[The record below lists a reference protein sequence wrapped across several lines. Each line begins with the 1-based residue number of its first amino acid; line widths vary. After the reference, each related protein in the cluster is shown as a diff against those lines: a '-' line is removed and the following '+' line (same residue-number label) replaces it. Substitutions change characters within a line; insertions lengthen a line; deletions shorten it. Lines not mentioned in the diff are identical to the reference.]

1 MENALNLDTVRLS
14 EDKKEIVILDQ
25 TLLPNQCKYL
35 SIKKAGDIWEAI
47 YSLRVR
53 GAPAIG
59 VTGGYAY
66 YILADQIETED
77 KQEFVRKCTEM
88 MEYINSSRPT
98 AVNLSWALNRMH
110 DVMLN
115 EIHNMSIPELKVRLM
130 EEADAIRQE
139 DIQISRNIGE
149 YGFKLLDELGKG
161 VGIMTH
167 CNAGTLATAKYGTA
181 LAPMYIAL
189 EHGWDP
195 KNDMH
200 VYCDETRPLLQGAR
214 LSAYEMHAA
223 GIDTYV
229 QCDNM
234 ASYTMK
240 EGKVGIIF
248 VGCDRVAANGDFANK
263 IGTSGVAIIAK
274 HYGIPFYVC
283 APSST
288 IDMTLESGDEIHI
301 EQRKGE
307 EVTEMWYEERMAPE
321 GVGVVNPAFDVT
333 DHSLVTGIITEKGI
347 AYAPF
352 KESFEAMGIKPVEKY
367 VEKKKKK
374 KGGKKTPLFIVNNIV
389 QNFW

>member
-1 MENALNLDTVRLS
+1 MANALNLDTVVLS
-14 EDKKEIVILDQ
+14 EDGKSIIILDQ
-25 TLLPNQCKYL
+25 TLLPGKTEYL
-35 SIKKAGDIWEAI
+35 SLNKAEDIWEAI
-47 YSLRVR
+47 YKLRVR

-59 VTGGYAY
+59 VTGGFAY
-66 YILADQIETED
+66 YILASQLDTDDMDQ
-77 KQEFVRKCTEM
+77 FVAECTKI

-110 DVMLN
+110 AVLLAEKEGKTVAQMKERLK
-115 EIHNMSIPELKVRLM
+115 EESI
-130 EEADAIRQE
+130 AIREE
-139 DIQISRNIGE
+139 DIAISRNIGA
-149 YGFKLLDELGKG
+149 YGYELLEKLGRG
-161 VGIMTH
+161 VGVMTH

-181 LAPMYIAL
+181 LAPIYIAL
-189 EHGWDP
+189 EQGWDP
-195 KNDMH
+195 KKDLH

-214 LSAYEMHAA
+214 LSAYEMQTA
-223 GIDTYV
+223 GVDTYV

-240 EGKVGIIF
+240 SGKIGIIF

-288 IDMTLESGDEIHI
+288 IDMTLESGDEINI
-301 EQRKGE
+301 EQRKAE
-307 EVTEMWYEERMAPE
+307 EVTEMWYEQRMAPE

-347 AYAPF
+347 ATAPF
-352 KESFEAMGIKPVEKY
+352 KESFEKMGIRPVEKY
-367 VEKKKKK
+367 VDKKE
-374 KGGKKTPLFIVNNIV
+374 LCS
-389 QNFW
+389 

>member
-1 MENALNLDTVRLS
+1 
-14 EDKKEIVILDQ
+14 
-25 TLLPNQCKYL
+25 
-35 SIKKAGDIWEAI
+35 
-47 YSLRVR
+47 
-53 GAPAIG
+53 
-59 VTGGYAY
+59 
-66 YILADQIETED
+66 
-77 KQEFVRKCTEM
+77 
-88 MEYINSSRPT
+88 
-98 AVNLSWALNRMH
+98 
-110 DVMLN
+110 MLN
-115 EIHNMSIPELKVRLM
+115 EIHNMSISQLKVRLM

-214 LSAYEMHAA
+214 LSAYEMQAA

-367 VEKKKKK
+367 VDKK
-374 KGGKKTPLFIVNNIV
+374 
-389 QNFW
+389 

>member
-1 MENALNLDTVRLS
+1 MENALQLDTVVLS
-14 EDKKEIVILDQ
+14 EDKKSIILLDQ
-25 TLLPNQCKYL
+25 TLLPKECRYIRVN
-35 SIKKAGDIWEAI
+35 KAEDIWEAI
-47 YSLRVR
+47 YALRVR

-66 YILADQIETED
+66 YLLADQLTCADME
-77 KQEFVRKCTEM
+77 EFVRECTKN
-88 MEYINSSRPT
+88 MEYINSARPT

-110 DVMLN
+110 HVLLAEKNGKTVAEMK
-115 EIHNMSIPELKVRLM
+115 ERLLA
-130 EEADAIRQE
+130 EADAIREE
-139 DIQISRNIGE
+139 DIRISRNIGS
-149 YGFKLLDELGKG
+149 YGFALLKELGKG

-181 LAPMYIAL
+181 LAPIYIAL
-189 EHGWDP
+189 EQGWDP
-195 KNDMH
+195 KDLH

-214 LSAYEMHAA
+214 LSAYEMLSA

-234 ASYTMK
+234 AAYTMK
-240 EGKVGIIF
+240 SGKIGIIF

-274 HYGIPFYVC
+274 YYGIPFYVC

-288 IDMTLESGDEIHI
+288 IDMTLASGDEIVI
-301 EQRKGE
+301 EQRKAE
-307 EVTEMWYEERMAPE
+307 EVTQLWYKERMAPE

-333 DHSLVTGIITEKGI
+333 DHGLVTGIITEKGI

-352 KESFEAMGIKPVEKY
+352 RESFEKMGILPVEKY
-367 VEKKKKK
+367 VDKR
-374 KGGKKTPLFIVNNIV
+374 
-389 QNFW
+389 

>member
-1 MENALNLDTVRLS
+1 MANALNLDTVVLS
-14 EDKKEIVILDQ
+14 EDGKSVVILDQ
-25 TLLPNQCKYL
+25 TLLPNETKYL
-35 SIKKAGDIWEAI
+35 SLNKAEDIWEAI
-47 YSLRVR
+47 YKLRVR

-59 VTGGYAY
+59 VTGGFGY
-66 YILADQIETED
+66 YILADQIDTED
-77 KQEFVRKCTEM
+77 MDEFVTKCTEI
-88 MEYINSSRPT
+88 MEYLNSSRPT

-110 DVMLN
+110 AVLLAEKDGKTVAEMKERLKK
-115 EIHNMSIPELKVRLM
+115 ESI
-130 EEADAIRQE
+130 DIWQE
-139 DIQISRNIGE
+139 DIQISRNIGA
-149 YGFKLLDELGKG
+149 YGYELLEQLGKG
-161 VGIMTH
+161 VGVMTH

-181 LAPMYIAL
+181 LAPIYIAL

-195 KNDMH
+195 KNDLH

-214 LSAYEMHAA
+214 LSAYEMQTA
-223 GIDTYV
+223 GVDTYV

-240 EGKVGIIF
+240 SGKIGIIF

-274 HYGIPFYVC
+274 HYGVPFYVC

-301 EQRKGE
+301 EQRKPE
-307 EVTEMWYEERMAPE
+307 EVTEMWYEKRMAPE

-347 AYAPF
+347 ATAPF
-352 KESFEAMGIKPVEKY
+352 KESFEKMGIRPIEKY
-367 VEKKKKK
+367 VDRK
-374 KGGKKTPLFIVNNIV
+374 
-389 QNFW
+389 

>member
-1 MENALNLDTVRLS
+1 MCRKIKTERNDVMENALNLDTVKLA
-14 EDKKEIVILDQ
+14 ENQKDIIILDQ
-25 TLLPNQCKYL
+25 TLLPNETKYL
-35 SIKKAGDIWEAI
+35 TLNKAEDIWEAI
-47 YSLRVR
+47 YKLRVR

-59 VTGGYAY
+59 VAGGYGY
-66 YILADQIETED
+66 YVLADQIETQD
-77 KQEFVRKCTEM
+77 MDEFVEKCTKN

-110 DVMLN
+110 SVLLSEKEGKTVAEM
-115 EIHNMSIPELKVRLM
+115 KVRLM
-130 EEADAIRQE
+130 HEADDIREE
-139 DIQISRNIGE
+139 DIQISRNIGA
-149 YGFKLLDELGKG
+149 YGFELLEKLGKG

-189 EHGWDP
+189 EHDWDP
-195 KNDMH
+195 KQDLH

-214 LSAYEMHAA
+214 LSAYEMQAA

-240 EGKVGIIF
+240 SGKIGIIF

-288 IDMTLESGDEIHI
+288 IDMTMESGDEIHI
-301 EQRKGE
+301 EQRKPE
-307 EVTEMWYEERMAPE
+307 EVTEMWYSNRMAPE

-352 KESFEAMGIKPVEKY
+352 KESFEKMGIKPVEKF
-367 VEKKKKK
+367 VDKK
-374 KGGKKTPLFIVNNIV
+374 
-389 QNFW
+389 

>member
-1 MENALNLDTVRLS
+1 MENALNLDTVVLA
-14 EDKKEIVILDQ
+14 ENKKAIVLLDQ
-25 TLLPNQCKYL
+25 TLLPNETKYITL
-35 SIKKAGDIWEAI
+35 DKAEDIWEAI
-47 YSLRVR
+47 YALRVR

-66 YILADQIETED
+66 YILADQLKTD
-77 KQEFVRKCTEM
+77 NMDEFVAECTKI

-110 DVMLN
+110 GVLLAEKDSKTVAEM
-115 EIHNMSIPELKVRLM
+115 KVRLM
-130 EEADAIRQE
+130 EEADAIREE
-139 DIQISRNIGE
+139 DIQISRNIGA
-149 YGFKLLDELGKG
+149 YGFELLEKIGKG

-181 LAPMYIAL
+181 LAPIYIAL
-189 EHGWDP
+189 ERGWDP
-195 KNDMH
+195 KDMH

-214 LSAYEMHAA
+214 LSAYEMQAA

-240 EGKVGIIF
+240 SGKIGIIF

-274 HYGIPFYVC
+274 YYGIPFYVC

-288 IDMTLESGDEIHI
+288 IDMTLESGDEIKI
-301 EQRKGE
+301 EQRKAE
-307 EVTEMWYEERMAPE
+307 EVTEMWYKQRMAPE

-333 DHSLVTGIITEKGI
+333 DHELVTGIITEKGI

-352 KESFEAMGIKPVEKY
+352 KESFEKMGILPVEKY
-367 VEKKKKK
+367 VDKK
-374 KGGKKTPLFIVNNIV
+374 
-389 QNFW
+389 